1 MMSVFKNAGAAMVPL
16 AAFLG
21 GGTPAAE
28 AKIVCKEG
36 YQVVQGSALA
46 TPYCQDNLVAAV
58 ARANGI
64 NVSDA
69 EIRNN
74 PNLKRHVCS
83 LVGRDI
89 RIYQACIDSFSGRRG
104 F

>member
-1 MMSVFKNAGAAMVPL
+1 MTSYCKPVVAAAVALSAAVLAGA
-16 AAFLG
+16 
-21 GGTPAAE
+21 PAAE
-28 AKIVCKEG
+28 AKIACRNG
-36 YQVVQGSALA
+36 YQIVEGTALA

-58 ARANGI
+58 ARENGI
-64 NVSDA
+64 RVSDA

-83 LVGRDI
+83 MVGRDI
-89 RIYQACIDSFSGRRG
+89 RIYQACIDTFSGRRG